1 MTGGRQT
8 VETSPRTRATT
19 SLTIAARR
27 APRLTRGPAALLIA
41 LAACASEG
49 FPPGGPE
56 DLAAP
61 VLLETD
67 PAHRA
72 VNAAPDQAIT
82 LTFDEVIDDRQL
94 GELARIVRVNPDD
107 PQFDIELDENVIT
120 LAPEEP
126 LHLDLT
132 YSVTVLPGIRD
143 RSGNASVQPQSI
155 LFSVGGEVPITLSVV
170 RARILD
176 ASGEPAAGALYRL
189 ENTATEFGYTMT
201 ADSQGEIQAEA
212 VAYGPYVATAWIE
225 RVRPDG
231 WQMTEEPGARDTF
244 ELSEASRAYEVTYR
258 IAVVDTTAPIVTA
271 VTTPESRLLRV
282 TVDDVIPEA
291 ASLIPARIGVYEA
304 APDVDPDAELDSIPV
319 DRQRFRRIA
328 VVRAVRAGANE
339 IQVETAEP
347 LERDR
352 VHRLELIGVENAT
365 GVAATAEGGLA
376 FRPDY
381 EGPVIYPSEPIP
393 WPGPAP

>member
-1 MTGGRQT
+1 MTGTPIAGGAR
-8 VETSPRTRATT
+8 PRIRSVLAA
-19 SLTIAARR
+19 SLM
-27 APRLTRGPAALLIA
+27 A

-61 VLLETD
+61 VLVETD

-72 VNAAPDQAIT
+72 VNATPDQAIT

-107 PQFDIELDENVIT
+107 PEFDMELDENVIT
-120 LAPEEP
+120 LAPDEP
-126 LHLDLT
+126 LHEDLT
-132 YSVTVLPGIRD
+132 YSVTILPGIRD
-143 RSGNASVQPQSI
+143 REGNASALPQSI

-176 ASGEPAAGALYRL
+176 ESGGPAIGALYRL

-201 ADSQGEIQAEA
+201 ADSQGEIEAEA
-212 VAYGPYVATAWIE
+212 VAYGPYVATAWLE
-225 RVRPDG
+225 RVRPEG
-231 WQMTEEPGARDTF
+231 WQMTEEAGARDTF
-244 ELSEASRAYEVTYR
+244 ELSESARAYEVTYR
-258 IAVVDTTAPIVTA
+258 LAVVDTTAPIVTA
-271 VTTPESRLLRV
+271 VTTPEPWLLSV
-282 TVDDVIPEA
+282 TVDDAIPAE

-304 APDVDPDAELDSIPV
+304 APDVDPDTELDSIPL

-328 VVRAVRAGANE
+328 VVRAVRAGPNE

-347 LERDR
+347 LERGR
-352 VHRLELIGVENAT
+352 VHRLELVGVENAT
-365 GVAATAEGGLA
+365 GVAATPEGGRA
-376 FRPDY
+376 FRPEY
-381 EGPVIYPSEPIP
+381 EGPIIYPSEPLP